1 MRMTRF
7 LLWSILTLT
16 ALIGTAMPAEIAK
29 LPEPY
34 QSLAELARGAPPE
47 FTADALLR
55 IIEQGG
61 GQGRLADKGSRHDL
75 IEEAFRSAS
84 AAKFGVRM
92 QGLTGT
98 TTDTASG
105 SLSRAYN
112 LKLDGLS
119 LQSRA
124 VRDMLPLDTANARRL
139 FVEIARPTLP
149 QLTCDDALAYD
160 LSDFY
165 QVLSA
170 VVDGTFT
177 PKERAKD
184 EHLNFLTDYL
194 GQATSPAEVPPLAL
208 VVQSVGATAQQ
219 RQGLWARLG
228 GLLESMQTDDR
239 SFSSSL
245 PALDSLSLPEM
256 QASLA
261 KYRQKSHGCESDS
274 SSAPS
279 DASKNAAS
287 TTPKPTAPKPATPKL
302 DAYWQSANSQQL
314 LQLGKKLRFDSNNLP
329 LSDAQRSTPEW
340 QQQIDDYLNQ
350 FAGWT
355 ADQEPSEADYYH
367 EKCTVLMSLIELVP
381 PGPESDKIISDY
393 VGFISNSNL
402 YQQSPAEWFLEP
414 QALLDRFQT
423 SKAMRA
429 KILDAYQ
436 SSGNPVLSLEV
447 ALEKTLHR

>member
-1 MRMTRF
+1 MQMTRV
-7 LLWSILTLT
+7 LLCTIPIWTL
-16 ALIGTAMPAEIAK
+16 LISAAMPADIAK

-34 QSLAELARGAPPE
+34 QSLVELARGAPPE

-61 GQGRLADKGSRHDL
+61 RQGRLADKDARRDL

-84 AAKFGVRM
+84 AAKFPVRM
-92 QGLTGT
+92 QGLAGT

-105 SLSRAYN
+105 SLSRAYS
-112 LKLDGLS
+112 LKLDALS
-119 LQSRA
+119 LESRA
-124 VRDMLPLDTANARRL
+124 VSDMLQLDSAAARKL
-139 FVEIARPTLP
+139 FGDIARPTLP
-149 QLTCDDALAYD
+149 QLTCDDALVYD

-165 QVLSA
+165 QTLNG
-170 VVDGTFT
+170 VVNGTFT

-184 EHLNFLTDYL
+184 EHFNFLTDYL
-194 GQATSPAEVPPLAL
+194 GQASSPLEVPPLAL
-208 VVQSVGATAQQ
+208 VVQSVGATVAQ

-228 GLLESMQTDDR
+228 GLLENMQTDDR

-245 PALDSLSLPEM
+245 PLLDSLSVAEM

-261 KYRQKSHGCESDS
+261 KYRQKSRGCESDS
-274 SSAPS
+274 SSAPLN
-279 DASKNAAS
+279 ASKNAGQ
-287 TTPKPTAPKPATPKL
+287 TTPKPAAPKPATPKL
-302 DAYWQSANSQQL
+302 SAYWQSANSQQL

-329 LSDAQRSTPEW
+329 LSEADRSTPEW
-340 QQQIDDYLNQ
+340 QQQADDYLNQ
-350 FAGWT
+350 LADWT

-381 PGPESDKIISDY
+381 PGPEDDKIISDY

-414 QALLDRFQT
+414 RALLDRFQT

-429 KILDAYQ
+429 KILETFQ
-436 SSGNPVLSLEV
+436 GSGNPVLGLEV
-447 ALEKTLHR
+447 ALEKTLRR